1 MHVRERVTASS
12 GRGKMPGGEYREQV
26 LQAQPSLGTEDAGRE
41 HAEVAG
47 FRGRD
52 YYHKIRDPPVG
63 NDLSPGRQKAWPF
76 PQPKKK
82 PIAQDRA
89 S

>member
-1 MHVRERVTASS
+1 MAQPRGQCLSITDSPDLTCHVREMVTASS
-12 GRGKMPGGEYREQV
+12 GRGEMPGGGYGEQV

-41 HAEVAG
+41 HAAVAG

-63 NDLSPGRQKAWPF
+63 NDLSPG
-76 PQPKKK
+76 
-82 PIAQDRA
+82 
-89 S
+89 